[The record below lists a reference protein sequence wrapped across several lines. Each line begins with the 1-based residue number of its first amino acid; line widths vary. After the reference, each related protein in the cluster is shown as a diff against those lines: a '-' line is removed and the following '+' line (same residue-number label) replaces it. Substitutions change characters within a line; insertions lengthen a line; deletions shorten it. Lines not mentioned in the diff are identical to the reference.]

1 MCCRVVIKP
10 PLTVHAHRSGAAHA
24 CAWGHGRPCSQRR
37 PATPA
42 APPAGQAAVLPGPER
57 GVELVA
63 GDVFQ
68 YATLPRA
75 LGGCNALLI
84 ATGTRA
90 ALDPF
95 GPYNVDF
102 QARLPAA
109 DLASPILLAAGD
121 LTCLEMQLTLR
132 AA

>member
-1 MCCRVVIKP
+1 
-10 PLTVHAHRSGAAHA
+10 
-24 CAWGHGRPCSQRR
+24 
-37 PATPA
+37 
-42 APPAGQAAVLPGPER
+42 
-57 GVELVA
+57 VELVA

-84 ATGTRA
+84 ATGARA

-102 QARLPAA
+102 QARL
-109 DLASPILLAAGD
+109 LLV
-121 LTCLEMQLTLR
+121 TWR
-132 AA
+132 V